1 MASRKTLSALLIA
14 ATLLLFSGVSLSQ
27 AQYSST
33 SANRLSLG
41 SIEFPTSVLGEARQE
56 FLTGVLALHSFW
68 YPEARDH
75 FQKARELDPAFAM
88 AYWGEAMTHDH
99 PLWRQHE
106 QSEGKAVLN
115 ALNRQE
121 NLKWNER
128 EKAYI
133 DAVSILYNSD
143 LSLNERRQ
151 QYADAMK
158 KVMELYPGDDE
169 AAAFWAL
176 GAMSVSGF
184 SFNSK
189 NDVMPVAKVLEELY
203 ERNPEHPGAMHY
215 LIHVYD
221 SNTFAEKGLPP
232 ANDYADVAYSSS
244 HAIHMPSH
252 IYKRL
257 GMWDKVIESNT
268 SAWQA
273 SVEWQQATG
282 RPLKD
287 RDYHA
292 YSWLFDAYMEI
303 DNFSKACE
311 LIQNVRDIE
320 DQAQQN
326 GEDIGRISG
335 TLRDFRNQYEREGGE
350 VAPQCKEE
358 S

>member
-1 MASRKTLSALLIA
+1 MASRKPLPTLGIIA
-14 ATLLLFSGVSLSQ
+14 VLLFLSGVTFSH
-27 AQYSST
+27 AQYTST
-33 SANRLSLG
+33 SADQLSLG
-41 SIEFPTSVLGEARQE
+41 SIDFPTSVSGEAQQE

-99 PLWRQHE
+99 PLWHQHE
-106 QSEGKAVLN
+106 QSEGKSVLD
-115 ALNRQE
+115 AMNRRE
-121 NLKWNER
+121 SLKWNDR
-128 EKAYI
+128 EKAYV
-133 DAVSILYNSD
+133 DAVRILYDSK
-143 LSLNERRQ
+143 LSLNERRK
-151 QYADAMK
+151 QYAEAMK
-158 KVMELYPGDDE
+158 DLSERYSDDDE
-169 AAAFWAL
+169 AKAFWAL

-184 SFNSK
+184 SFNSE
-189 NDVMPVAKVLEELY
+189 NDVMPVAQVLEELY

-221 SNTFAEKGLPP
+221 SNTFAEKGLTA
-232 ANDYADVAYSSS
+232 ANDYADIAYSSS

-257 GMWDKVIESNT
+257 DMWDKVIESNI
-268 SAWQA
+268 SAWEA

-292 YSWLFDAYMEI
+292 YSWLFDAYMKI

-311 LIQNVRDIE
+311 LIQNASDIE
-320 DQAQQN
+320 EQARQN
-326 GEDIGRISG
+326 GEETGRIPR
-335 TLRDFRNQYEREGGE
+335 TLRNFKNQYDRETGGS
-350 VAPQCKEE
+350 APQCSEE